1 MGLIGFMGFA
11 GVGCLG
17 GLLADGDGDG
27 DLDLSSSLE
36 KIKEII
42 RHYVLCFI
50 TLLLDV
56 VTSCYITLIN

>member
-1 MGLIGFMGFA
+1 MGFMGFA
-11 GVGCLG
+11 GVACLG
-17 GLLADGDGDG
+17 GLLADGDGD
-27 DLDLSSSLE
+27 LDLFSLLE

-56 VTSCYITLIN
+56 VTSPYITLIN

>member
-1 MGLIGFMGFA
+1 MGFMGFA
-11 GVGCLG
+11 GVSCLG
-17 GLLADGDGDG
+17 GLLADGDGD
-27 DLDLSSSLE
+27 LDLPSSLE

-42 RHYVLCFI
+42 RHYILCFI

>member
-1 MGLIGFMGFA
+1 MGFMGFA
-11 GVGCLG
+11 GVSCLG
-17 GLLADGDGDG
+17 GLLADGDG

-42 RHYVLCFI
+42 QHYVLCFI

>member
-1 MGLIGFMGFA
+1 MGFMGFA
-11 GVGCLG
+11 GVSCLG

-42 RHYVLCFI
+42 
-50 TLLLDV
+50 
-56 VTSCYITLIN
+56 

>member
-1 MGLIGFMGFA
+1 MGFMGFMGFA

-17 GLLADGDGDG
+17 GLLADGDG

-50 TLLLDV
+50 MLLLDV